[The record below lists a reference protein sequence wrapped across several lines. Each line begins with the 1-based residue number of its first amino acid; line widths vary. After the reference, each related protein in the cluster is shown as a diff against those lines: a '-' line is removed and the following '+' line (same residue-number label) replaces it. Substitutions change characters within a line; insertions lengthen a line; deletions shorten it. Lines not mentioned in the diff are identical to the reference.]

1 MENNIWWKN
10 AVGYQIYIRSFLD
23 SNGDGIGDLN
33 GITQKLDYIKA
44 LGANFIWICPFYD
57 SPIVKATDPV
67 FALYHREMAPC
78 VRYIGMGIPAQIF
91 RDLIKP

>member
-33 GITQKLDYIKA
+33 GITKKL
-44 LGANFIWICPFYD
+44 PFY
-57 SPIVKATDPV
+57 I
-67 FALYHREMAPC
+67 
-78 VRYIGMGIPAQIF
+78 RYIYIRSIAQEEPE
-91 RDLIKP
+91 IKR